1 MNILN
6 FQMVELKYSP
16 YTMDEANFMFRN
28 FNPLI
33 LDALKDGIII
43 YDEGFWRKLKKNL
56 KIDKTKNVDF

>member
-1 MNILN
+1 
-6 FQMVELKYSP
+6 MVELKYSP